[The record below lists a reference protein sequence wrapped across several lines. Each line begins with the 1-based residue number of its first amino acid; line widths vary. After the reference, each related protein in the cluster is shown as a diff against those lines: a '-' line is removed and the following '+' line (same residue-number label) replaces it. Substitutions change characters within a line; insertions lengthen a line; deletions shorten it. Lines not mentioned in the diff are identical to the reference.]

1 MSILSSKLLSI
12 RNHTSFVH
20 YFIIDRLCT
29 FYKSRIRFVEELRG
43 LRCTLCRGSS
53 VLEHFDRLGD
63 APDCTLREDVP
74 EDGIKRLLEAL
85 LGEGVVL
92 IPLCGQVLRQRVPE
106 LRELLHQVGEASV
119 IW

>member
-1 MSILSSKLLSI
+1 M
-12 RNHTSFVH
+12 
-20 YFIIDRLCT
+20 
-29 FYKSRIRFVEELRG
+29 
-43 LRCTLCRGSS
+43 
-53 VLEHFDRLGD
+53 LEYFDRLGD
-63 APDCTLREDVP
+63 ALDCSLRENIA

-106 LRELLHQVGEASV
+106 LRELLNQVGEASV